1 MARHVRLRCPICGML
16 TWQSRLDKEWPF
28 EVIIQHIKGKGRGH
42 GFSNRYYAP
51 ETEEGTWLLKLALID
66 KLEAVA
72 EELRGEVRQEKDAI
86 WSQLLSD
93 GEYSDAIAV
102 NSTYHAE
109 FSEIGTAVK
118 GFLSKMSVEV
128 LPLVLEGEGPV
139 RSPAGEGPAPVAS
152 RLARQL
158 PLAFQ
163 VGIEEEDIEE
173 ETRSESA
180 DGALPFFTGSQ
191 GLMRSTGQPVKSGS
205 SIRTDRVSSTQ
216 AQEEDGDDEVIVSG
230 SRVEDEW

>member
-1 MARHVRLRCPICGML
+1 MSRIVRLRCPICGML
-16 TWQSRLDKEWPF
+16 VNQNRLDEEWEF
-28 EVIIQHIKGKGRGH
+28 HLVIQHVTSRGRGRIT
-42 GFSNRYYAP
+42 NRYYEP

-72 EELRGEVRQEKDAI
+72 EELRGEVKQDKDAI

-93 GEYSDAIAV
+93 GEYSEAWKV
-102 NSTYHAE
+102 SSKVHAE
-109 FSEIGTAVK
+109 FGEIGTAVK

-152 RLARQL
+152 RLARHL
-158 PLAFQ
+158 PFRAFQ
-163 VGIEEEDIEE
+163 LGAQEEDIEE

-180 DGALPFFTGSQ
+180 DGARLFFTGSR
-191 GLMRSTGQPVKSGS
+191 GLMESTGQVSKSSGS
-205 SIRTDRVSSTQ
+205 ISSDRVSSTQ
-216 AQEEDGDDEVIVSG
+216 AQEEDGDDEEIVSR
-230 SRVEDEW
+230 SRVEEDY

>member
-1 MARHVRLRCPICGML
+1 MSRIVRLRCPICGML
-16 TWQSRLDKEWPF
+16 VNQNRLDEEWEF
-28 EVIIQHIKGKGRGH
+28 HLVIQHVTSRGRGRIT
-42 GFSNRYYAP
+42 NRYYEP

-72 EELRGEVRQEKDAI
+72 EELRGEVKQDKDAI

-93 GEYSDAIAV
+93 GEYSEAWQV
-102 NSTYHAE
+102 SSKVHAE

-118 GFLSKMSVEV
+118 GFISRMRVEV
-128 LPLVLEGEGPV
+128 LPLVLEGEGED
-139 RSPAGEGPAPVAS
+139 RSPAGEGPVPIVS

-163 VGIEEEDIEE
+163 VGTQEEDIEE

-180 DGALPFFTGSQ
+180 DGARLFFTGSQ
-191 GLMRSTGQPVKSGS
+191 GLMRSTGQVFKSAGS
-205 SIRTDRVSSTQ
+205 IGSDRVSSTRV
-216 AQEEDGDDEVIVSG
+216 QEEDGEDEEIVSG
-230 SRVEDEW
+230 SRVEEDY